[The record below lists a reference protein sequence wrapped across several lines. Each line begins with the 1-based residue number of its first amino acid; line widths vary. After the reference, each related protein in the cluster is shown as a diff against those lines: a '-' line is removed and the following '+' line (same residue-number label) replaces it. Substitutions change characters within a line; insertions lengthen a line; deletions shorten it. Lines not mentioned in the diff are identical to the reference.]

1 MNTFTV
7 ALSLRLKKEESEIMR
22 TKPDAF
28 HRIPDHFK
36 TQKMCI
42 KAVGVDPFFLELIT
56 DHFKTQEICDKAV
69 KEDFS
74 SLQFVSDWF
83 VTREWMWMWY
93 YYYDGDHWDDEDFFF
108 ERYDSYKKWKAQKAS
123 VKEELLPIA
132 WHPSRWWD

>member
-1 MNTFTV
+1 
-7 ALSLRLKKEESEIMR
+7 
-22 TKPDAF
+22 
-28 HRIPDHFK
+28 
-36 TQKMCI
+36 MCI

-93 YYYDGDHWDDEDFFF
+93 DDYYYYDDDHWDDEDFFF
-108 ERYDSYKKWKAQKAS
+108 ERYDGYKKWKAQKGS
-123 VKEELLPIA
+123 VKVELLLIA